1 MNTLREAVCV
11 CVCVVVVGG
20 GGGGGVENHYDS
32 YPGGIRGL
40 VPHHRL

>member
-11 CVCVVVVGG
+11 CVCVVVV
-20 GGGGGVENHYDS
+20 GVENHYDS

>member
-11 CVCVVVVGG
+11 CVVVGG
-20 GGGGGVENHYDS
+20 VGGVENHYDS